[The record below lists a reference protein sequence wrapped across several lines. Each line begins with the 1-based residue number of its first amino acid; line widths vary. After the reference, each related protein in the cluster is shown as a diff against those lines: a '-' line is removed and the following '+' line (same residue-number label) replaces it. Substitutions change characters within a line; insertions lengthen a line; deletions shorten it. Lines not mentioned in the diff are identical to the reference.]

1 MFNPILFR
9 RLIQLPFQLRN
20 TFLIFPEI
28 CHSCL
33 NLLFPDRDKTLQ
45 LVEKSLSRFLWV
57 GEKPSPI
64 KTVGY
69 IPKNIRCHLTSVRRA
84 YPLNV
89 TMIGECRLPIHIS
102 ILPYHCLIEVIIRKE
117 IDLITLP
124 EFT

>member
-9 RLIQLPFQLRN
+9 CLIQLPFQLRN

-28 CHSCL
+28 RHSRL

-57 GEKPSPI
+57 GEEPSPI

-69 IPKNIRCHLTSVRRA
+69 IPKNIRGHLTSIRRA

-102 ILPYHCLIEVIIRKE
+102 ILPYHSFLEVIIRQE
-117 IDLITLP
+117 INLITLP
-124 EFT
+124 ELT